1 MSRIHDLDTTPSRA
15 TGPSSL
21 YDGPDAQRTDVSHGE
36 AAAKRRPMHV
46 DTPDGR
52 QVADADVSLFRDD
65 NRKF

>member
-1 MSRIHDLDTTPSRA
+1 MSRIHDLDTNHRA

-21 YDGPDAQRTDVSHGE
+21 YDSPESQRPDTSHGE
-36 AAAKRRPMHV
+36 ASARRRPMPV

-52 QVADADVSLFRDD
+52 QVADSDVALFRD